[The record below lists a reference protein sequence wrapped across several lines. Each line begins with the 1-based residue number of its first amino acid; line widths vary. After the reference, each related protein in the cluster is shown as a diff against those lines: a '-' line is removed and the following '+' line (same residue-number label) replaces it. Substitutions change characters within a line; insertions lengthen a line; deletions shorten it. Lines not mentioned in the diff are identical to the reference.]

1 MRPEMEN
8 GPRPVSA
15 RPLPRAWARG
25 PAADDRAAESARRGA
40 PRAPSW
46 ASSGPCCCRPLP
58 AVDLHEA
65 RSDGRPRISREQ
77 NFGRRRVPNP
87 SAISFLL
94 PLLSREERW
103 RRFRPARGRR
113 RRCRGCLAGARRSP
127 SERAAVEVAVGGAL
141 PCSCGRDPLQRESSG
156 NAALGFCRPRRA
168 AARSSCAPPRPGSC
182 ARDGGRRAHRRRD

>member
-1 MRPEMEN
+1 MRPETEKRPTARFRAAAPPRL
-8 GPRPVSA
+8 GPRPSSR
-15 RPLPRAWARG
+15 RPGRGIG
-25 PAADDRAAESARRGA
+25 PAWRAASALLGLIWSA
-40 PRAPSW
+40 L
-46 ASSGPCCCRPLP
+46 LP

-65 RSDGRPRISREQ
+65 RSDGRPHISRDQ

-94 PLLSREERW
+94 PLLSRKER
-103 RRFRPARGRR
+103 RHRFRPARGRR

-156 NAALGFCRPRRA
+156 NAALGFCRPRRS

-182 ARDGGRRAHRRRD
+182 ARDGGRRAHWRRD

>member
-1 MRPEMEN
+1 MEN

-46 ASSGPCCCRPLP
+46 ASSGPRCCRPFP

-65 RSDGRPRISREQ
+65 RSDGQPRISREQ

-87 SAISFLL
+87 SAISCLL
-94 PLLSREERW
+94 PLLSREER
-103 RRFRPARGRR
+103 RPWVAPCRVLAAGIP
-113 RRCRGCLAGARRSP
+113 CRGN
-127 SERAAVEVAVGGAL
+127 RAATPPLDSVGRG
-141 PCSCGRDPLQRESSG
+141 E
-156 NAALGFCRPRRA
+156 RRHGH
-168 AARSSCAPPRPGSC
+168 RV
-182 ARDGGRRAHRRRD
+182 HRRDRDLAHATVAGVRTGGGTR